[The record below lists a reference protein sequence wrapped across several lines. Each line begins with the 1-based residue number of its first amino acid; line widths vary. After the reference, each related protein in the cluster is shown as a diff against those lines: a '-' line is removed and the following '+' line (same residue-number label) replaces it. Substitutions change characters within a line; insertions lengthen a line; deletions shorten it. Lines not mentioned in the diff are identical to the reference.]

1 MPGRDG
7 SGPMGEGA
15 GTGRGAGPCTGDSSS
30 YGYGGGGRGRGRGGM
45 RNRFRVQGGFR
56 ENTEQALQTRI
67 ATLQAEMEAI
77 RKQLADLAAQPPGDG
92 K

>member
-7 SGPMGEGA
+7 RGPMGEGA

-30 YGYGGGGRGRGRGGM
+30 YGYGGGGRGRGGM

-67 ATLQAEMEAI
+67 ATLQAEMETL
-77 RKQLADLAAQPPGDG
+77 RKQLADLAAQPPGDR